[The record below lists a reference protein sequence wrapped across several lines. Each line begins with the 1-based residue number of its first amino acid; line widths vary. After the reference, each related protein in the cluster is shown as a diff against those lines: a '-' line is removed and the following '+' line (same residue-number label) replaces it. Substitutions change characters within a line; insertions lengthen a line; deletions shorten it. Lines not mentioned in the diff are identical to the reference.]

1 MENRVMTQEILQVSP
16 LPPFMM
22 KALQEA
28 DFIVHDHSHIKD
40 PEALSKV
47 TAIVGTGAAKVDKKL
62 LMMLPHVK
70 LIAICGVGYDG
81 VDVAAAKEKGIV
93 VTHTPGVLTDD
104 VADLAFGLLL
114 SIGRRIAQADKF
126 VRNGDWVD
134 DEFALMHQVSG
145 ARLGLVGMGRI
156 GQAIAKRAAAF
167 DMRIAY
173 SGREPKAGLPYTF
186 YEKVTELA
194 AQVDYLVVAVPGGD
208 GTQNLI
214 DASVLQALG
223 AKGYLINIARGSVVD
238 QPVLVQA
245 LKDKT
250 IAGAALD
257 VFWDE
262 PIIDPELRRL
272 PNVVLTPHI
281 ASATVETRQAMAAL
295 TLGNLQAFYESRT
308 LPTPVPECQ

>member
-1 MENRVMTQEILQVSP
+1 
-16 LPPFMM
+16 
-22 KALQEA
+22 
-28 DFIVHDHSHIKD
+28 
-40 PEALSKV
+40 
-47 TAIVGTGAAKVDKKL
+47 
-62 LMMLPHVK
+62 
-70 LIAICGVGYDG
+70 
-81 VDVAAAKEKGIV
+81 
-93 VTHTPGVLTDD
+93 
-104 VADLAFGLLL
+104 
-114 SIGRRIAQADKF
+114 
-126 VRNGDWVD
+126 
-134 DEFALMHQVSG
+134 
-145 ARLGLVGMGRI
+145 MGRI
-156 GQAIAKRAAAF
+156 GRAIAKRAAAF

-173 SGREPKAGLPYTF
+173 SGREAKADLSYTF
-186 YEKVTELA
+186 YAKVTELA

-223 AKGYLINIARGSVVD
+223 PKGYLINIARGSVVD

-295 TLGNLQAFYESRT
+295 TLGNLQAFYESRA
-308 LPTPVPECQ
+308 LPTPVPECQSI